1 MSLEFNP
8 LRLSTP
14 LLEPR
19 GSHTLLCGSRICL
32 ALSSNMFLGFLHP
45 CGYHLASEM
54 ALKPRFSQLSAQ
66 LPAKLQ
72 ITFMSGA
79 LLRVFPEQTGSV
91 SKVSFLKK
99 LGTGFRGKIGGNR
112 GTQSSPS
119 LQRDTLVS
127 PFLRRVFLGFF
138 LVCMYDFIYMKY
150 PERKIHRDRSRSVV
164 ARVLQLECYANFT
177 STVKRIG

>member
-32 ALSSNMFLGFLHP
+32 ALSSNMFLGLLHP

-66 LPAKLQ
+66 LPANRPDILSQ
-72 ITFMSGA
+72 GPDHRMLPAVCVECS
-79 LLRVFPEQTGSV
+79 SV
-91 SKVSFLKK
+91 GHCS
-99 LGTGFRGKIGGNR
+99 RG
-112 GTQSSPS
+112 
-119 LQRDTLVS
+119 
-127 PFLRRVFLGFF
+127 
-138 LVCMYDFIYMKY
+138 
-150 PERKIHRDRSRSVV
+150 IHRPAHAPGLVKDGPVPEHLDHWQAYVHTCACAHTHTHTHTHSKTLSLSTRS
-164 ARVLQLECYANFT
+164 
-177 STVKRIG
+177 

>member
-19 GSHTLLCGSRICL
+19 GSHTLLCGSRLCL
-32 ALSSNMFLGFLHP
+32 ALSSNMFLGLYP
-45 CGYHLASEM
+45 CGYPLASEM
-54 ALKPRFSQLSAQ
+54 VLKPRFSQLSAQ

-72 ITFMSGA
+72 ITSKSVALSG
-79 LLRVFPEQTGSV
+79 VFPEQTGSI

-99 LGTGFRGKIGGNR
+99 LGTSFRGKIGGNH

-119 LQRDTLVS
+119 PQQDTLVS
-127 PFLRRVFLGFF
+127 PFLRRFF
-138 LVCMYDFIYMKY
+138 FFFWCACMISFI
-150 PERKIHRDRSRSVV
+150 
-164 ARVLQLECYANFT
+164 
-177 STVKRIG
+177 

>member
-14 LLEPR
+14 RLEPR

-32 ALSSNMFLGFLHP
+32 ALSSNMFLGLLHP
-45 CGYHLASEM
+45 CGYPLASEM

-72 ITFMSGA
+72 ITSMSGA
-79 LLRVFPEQTGSV
+79 LSRVFPEQTGSV

-99 LGTGFRGKIGGNR
+99 LGTNFRGKIGGNH

-119 LQRDTLVS
+119 LQWNTLVS
-127 PFLRRVFLGFF
+127 PFLRRVFLFGFF
-138 LVCMYDFIYMKY
+138 WCVCMISFIWNIQKGKY
-150 PERKIHRDRSRSVV
+150 IEIEVDQWLP
-164 ARVLQLECYANFT
+164 ECYNWD
-177 STVKRIG
+177 VMQILHQL